1 MEEGILMQ
9 LTHFGHSCLLVE
21 LDGTR
26 LLFDPGT
33 FSDGFT
39 GLTELDAVL
48 ITHQHP
54 DHVDVDALPEL
65 LANNPDATLI
75 ADPATAEQLGWTAAH
90 PGEQLQVGAV
100 SIQVRGGE
108 HAVIHPDIPVID
120 NVAYL
125 LNDGALLHPGDSLY
139 VPEEPVDV
147 LALPAGAP
155 WLKISEAIDYL
166 RAVAP
171 RVAVPI
177 HQAVLAKP
185 EMYYGMFRGL
195 KPERTEFE
203 VLALGVPTSL

>member
-1 MEEGILMQ
+1 M
-9 LTHFGHSCLLVE
+9 
-21 LDGTR
+21 
-26 LLFDPGT
+26 
-33 FSDGFT
+33 
-39 GLTELDAVL
+39 
-48 ITHQHP
+48 
-54 DHVDVDALPEL
+54 DVDALPEL

-100 SIQVRGGE
+100 SIRVRGGE

-125 LNDGALLHPGDSLY
+125 LNDGALLHPGGSLY